1 MGAKRRGP
9 ATRAASVL
17 LTPLAPLFGAFLAY
31 RIYHPPRRRHHRSP
45 ADYDLPATELVL
57 PLPDRKGSLHL
68 WVCEGDPDRVVVV
81 GHGIG
86 LSKSASLPHAKFL
99 HEAGYTVVLFD
110 HRNHGRSSQDAS
122 AFGLSARFTS
132 DVAAVV
138 DHFRGRAAH
147 AGARFAVWG
156 FSFSTFPI
164 LYVPMRG
171 RTPVAAIICDSG
183 PAVDTG
189 PLFRNFLDTGALPIP
204 APFLVG
210 PARWLVE
217 PVFAGLSAAM
227 VRARWPPPAERYDGI
242 GLLFLAGERDAIVP
256 ASAVGAVAAR
266 YPHAEH
272 RVIPGAEHLQGVK
285 ADPDLYQETV
295 LSFLERNLG

>member
-1 MGAKRRGP
+1 SMGAKRRGP

-122 AFGLSARFTS
+122 ALGLSARFTS

-204 APFLVG
+204 APVLFG
-210 PARWLVE
+210 P
-217 PVFAGLSAAM
+217 G
-227 VRARWPPPAERYDGI
+227 
-242 GLLFLAGERDAIVP
+242 
-256 ASAVGAVAAR
+256 AVGGGAGVRRPQRRDGARAVAAAR
-266 YPHAEH
+266 RAVTTASGCCSWRASGTRSSRPPRSGPSPPAT
-272 RVIPGAEHLQGVK
+272 RTRSTA
-285 ADPDLYQETV
+285 
-295 LSFLERNLG
+295 